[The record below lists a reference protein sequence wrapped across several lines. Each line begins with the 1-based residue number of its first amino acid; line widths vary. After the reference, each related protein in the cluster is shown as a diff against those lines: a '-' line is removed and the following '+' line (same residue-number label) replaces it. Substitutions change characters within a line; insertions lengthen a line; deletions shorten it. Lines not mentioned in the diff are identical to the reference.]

1 MISIGPCEIEVP
13 GEAHSLALIR
23 MVVTSLAE
31 MAGMDEN
38 RIGEIELAVDEACS
52 NVVDHAYRGLN
63 PHPNFNL
70 SVYVEDNN
78 FVIDVVDRGKAF
90 NFSAHILPKFPD
102 HWDEGNVRGVGL
114 FLIRKTVDEVSY
126 EQLPDKRNRLR
137 LVKHVRP

>member
-1 MISIGPCEIEVP
+1 MKSVGPCEIEVP

-63 PHPNFNL
+63 PHPNFNIA
-70 SVYVEDNN
+70 VYAEENN
-78 FVIDVVDRGKAF
+78 FVIDVIDRGKPF
-90 NFSAHILPKFPD
+90 NFSAHVFPKFPD

-137 LVKHVRP
+137 LVKHVRT

>member
-23 MVVTSLAE
+23 MMVTSLAE

-52 NVVDHAYRGLN
+52 NVVDHAYRGMN

-70 SVYVEDNN
+70 SVYVEDND
-78 FVIDVVDRGKAF
+78 FVIDIVDRGRHF
-90 NFSAHILPKFPD
+90 NFNAHVMPKFPD

-114 FLIRKTVDEVSY
+114 FLIRKTVDQVSY

-137 LVKHVRP
+137 LVKHVRA